1 MNHNGRLIIKE
12 FSQLSIEELYEI
24 LRVRSEV
31 FVVEQECI
39 YQDLDGID
47 QNSIHVFYEE
57 EGKIKAYLRIFWKD
71 KAQKVVQIGRVL
83 TMERG
88 VGLGEKILL
97 EGIKASNERM
107 GADSIYIEAQC
118 YAIGFYE
125 KVGFHV
131 TSEEFLEDGIPHVK
145 MRKCKK

>member
-88 VGLGEKILL
+88 VGLGEKILV
-97 EGIKASNERM
+97 EGIRTAEETM
-107 GADSIYIEAQC
+107 GAEIIYIEAQC

-125 KVGFHV
+125 KVGFLV